1 MELITLLLVATGLTF
16 DTFAVSIS
24 TGIAVSHI
32 RFWQATRIAVVL
44 AFVQA
49 LMPLIG
55 WALGLQIKNLIS
67 SYDHWIAFGLLS
79 IIGIKMIVESLK
91 DEKDKEELNPLKPI
105 VLLGMAI
112 ATSIDALII
121 GISFAFLEV
130 NILFS
135 ISLIGVVTYIVA
147 MMGMLFGKNAGKWFG
162 KKMEIVGGLIL
173 IAIGLKI
180 LLEHLGIYSA

>member
-1 MELITLLLVATGLTF
+1 MELVTLFFIAAGLTF

-24 TGIAVSHI
+24 TGIVVSHI
-32 RFWQATRIAVVL
+32 RFWQATKIAIVL
-44 AFVQA
+44 AFFQA
-49 LMPLIG
+49 LMPFIG
-55 WALGLQIKNLIS
+55 WALGVQIKNLIS

-79 IIGIKMIVESLK
+79 IIGIKMIVESLRNG
-91 DEKDKEELNPLKPI
+91 EKKVNFDPLKPT
-105 VLLGMAI
+105 VLIGMAI

-121 GISFAFLEV
+121 GISFAFLNV

-135 ISLIGVVTYIVA
+135 VSIIGAVTYIVA

-173 IAIGLKI
+173 ICIGLKI
-180 LLEHLGIYSA
+180 LLEHLS